1 MRIRTQL
8 FFGIVLLMLG
18 LIGIQCWL
26 QMRQLQAIERELTEV
41 ATNVSQAFFFKTA
54 TDFKPGDPEFKA
66 WQEFHPAPQQFQ
78 SSDPAQ
84 PRMKI
89 RVPAPGD
96 KFELPIPPDQM
107 AVPGQP
113 IESDP
118 PLTGDKADPKT
129 DQKSNKKIVI
139 TRVTTDI
146 TEDGKQAKSEYTV
159 VHPEGAPGHQVTL
172 PRIQARIVEA
182 EATPDRLIVISG
194 APGGEKRIPLP
205 TSRSTQVIQT
215 TLQQGLI
222 AGILLLLAGFFASA
236 MIAHRLTSPLRQLMA
251 GVEALE
257 RGQLGTQIQVTS
269 KGELGELQT
278 TFNRMSARLAEL
290 EEEKQTWKARE
301 HLAELGDLARGLA
314 HTLRN
319 PLNTLGLAVEELAS
333 NTADGSQDL
342 VTTARGQ
349 IRRID
354 HWLRSFLAL
363 GAGGA
368 AEPDIVDIRE
378 LVQDVAFEAI
388 QLGHDIEV
396 TSCSEPLKALV
407 VPPALRS
414 ALANL
419 MNNAVEATP
428 DHSPVTVTVTRVEH
442 TGLIRIIDRGRG
454 LPDEVR
460 RRLFTPHITT
470 KTGGSGMG
478 IFLAKQLIEG
488 GHGGKLEFQ
497 DNPDGG
503 TIALISIPLN
513 IK

>member
-54 TDFKPGDPEFKA
+54 TDFKPGDPEFKT
-66 WQEFHPAPQQFQ
+66 WQEFHADPQHFQ
-78 SSDPAQ
+78 SADPTHAH
-84 PRMKI
+84 MGI
-89 RVPAPGD
+89 RVPAPG
-96 KFELPIPPDQM
+96 EQLQIPLPPPDQSS
-107 AVPGQP
+107 
-113 IESDP
+113 ESDQG
-118 PLTGDKADPKT
+118 TTTFEKKIDPKNP
-129 DQKSNKKIVI
+129 QSPKKKIVI
-139 TRVTTDI
+139 TRVTTDV

-159 VHPEGAPGHQVTL
+159 VHPEGTPGHQVML

-236 MIAHRLTSPLRQLMA
+236 MIAHRLTSPLRQLMT

-442 TGLIRIIDRGRG
+442 TGLIRIVDRGRG

-503 TIALISIPLN
+503 TIAVISIPLN

>member
-54 TDFKPGDPEFKA
+54 TDFKPGDPQFKT
-66 WQEFHPAPQQFQ
+66 WQEFHADPQHFQ
-78 SSDPAQ
+78 SADPAH
-84 PRMKI
+84 PHMGI
-89 RVPAPGD
+89 RVPAPG
-96 KFELPIPPDQM
+96 EQLQLPIPPPDQFS
-107 AVPGQP
+107 
-113 IESDP
+113 ESDQG
-118 PLTGDKADPKT
+118 TTTSEKKTDPKNP
-129 DQKSNKKIVI
+129 QSPKKKIVI
-139 TRVTTDI
+139 TRVTTDV

-159 VHPEGAPGHQVTL
+159 VHPEGTPGHQVML

-388 QLGHDIEV
+388 QLGNDIEV

-503 TIALISIPLN
+503 TIALISIQLN

>member
-54 TDFKPGDPEFKA
+54 TDFKPGDPEFKT
-66 WQEFHPAPQQFQ
+66 WQEFQANPSHFSAG
-78 SSDPAQ
+78 DPAHPPQ
-84 PRMKI
+84 MGI
-89 RVPAPGD
+89 RVPAPGEQ
-96 KFELPIPPDQM
+96 FQIPLPPPDQFS
-107 AVPGQP
+107 
-113 IESDP
+113 ESDQD
-118 PLTGDKADPKT
+118 TTTSEKKTDPKNPESP
-129 DQKSNKKIVI
+129 KKKIVI
-139 TRVTTDI
+139 TRVTTDV

-159 VHPEGAPGHQVTL
+159 VHPEGTPGHHISL

-205 TSRSTQVIQT
+205 ASRSTQVIQT

-428 DHSPVTVTVTRVEH
+428 DQSPVTVTVTRVEH
-442 TGLIRIIDRGRG
+442 TGLIRIVDRGRG

-503 TIALISIPLN
+503 TIAVISIPLN

>member
-18 LIGIQCWL
+18 LIGVQCWL

-41 ATNVSQAFFFKTA
+41 ATNLSQAFYFKSGTE
-54 TDFKPGDPEFKA
+54 FKPGDPELKT
-66 WQEFHPAPQQFQ
+66 WQEFQGDPQHLPAP
-78 SSDPAQ
+78 DPSQ
-84 PRMKI
+84 TKMRI
-89 RVPAPGD
+89 RVPAQGE
-96 KFELPIPPDQM
+96 KFQIPIPPDQM
-107 AVPGQP
+107 AVPGQL
-113 IESDP
+113 IEPGIP
-118 PLTGDKADPKT
+118 PTKDKADPKT
-129 DQKSNKKIVI
+129 AQKSNQKIVI
-139 TRVTTDI
+139 TRVTTDL

-159 VHPEGAPGHQVTL
+159 VHPEGTPGHHVSL
-172 PRIQARIVEA
+172 PRIQARIIEA

-222 AGILLLLAGFFASA
+222 AGVLLLLAGFFASA

-333 NTADGSQDL
+333 TTADGSQDL

-368 AEPDIVDIRE
+368 AEPDIVDIRD

-388 QLGHDIEV
+388 QLGNDIELA
-396 TSCSEPLKALV
+396 SCSEPMKALV

-419 MNNAVEATP
+419 INNAVEAAP
-428 DHSPVTVTVTRVEH
+428 EHSPVTVSVTRIEH
-442 TGLIRIIDRGRG
+442 TGLIRIADRGPG
-454 LPDEVR
+454 LPDEVK

-503 TIALISIPLN
+503 TIAVISIPLN